1 MVGTL
6 TCAQPCLTYNG
17 VEYCQPG
24 TYSVTENCEIKE
36 FQIAQDLALPT
47 VQLGV
52 VGTLTC
58 ASRGEYCQP
67 GTSPRAKPKQGG
79 RGLPSQPIFNGVE
92 YCQPGTY
99 S

>member
-1 MVGTL
+1 MPTVQLGVVGIL
-6 TCAQPCLTYNG
+6 SCAQPCLTFNG
-17 VEYCQPG
+17 LEYCQPG

-58 ASRGEYCQP
+58 AQPCLTYNRWNTASRGP
-67 GTSPRAKPKQGG
+67 TR
-79 RGLPSQPIFNGVE
+79 
-92 YCQPGTY
+92 
-99 S
+99 